1 MNNLPTKQ
9 NGFTLIELMIVVA
22 IIGIL
27 ASVALPA
34 YGLYTSRA
42 RFSEGIL
49 AIDGYKRAI
58 EIGAHLNRITAVA
71 DMDAGTNGLPPAQ
84 AADATNH
91 GISVTNGVITFTWK
105 TDGGDLDGMTY
116 VMTAQS
122 AIAPIDWVKS
132 GTCDGAGFC

>member
-1 MNNLPTKQ
+1 MKNKTTQ
-9 NGFTLIELMIVVA
+9 QQGFTLIELMIVVA

-42 RFSEGIL
+42 RFSEGVL
-49 AIDGYKRAI
+49 AIDSYKRAI

-71 DMDAGTNGLPPAQ
+71 DMDAGTNGLPAAQ
-84 AADATNH
+84 AADANNH
-91 GISVTNGVITFTWK
+91 GINVVNGAVTFTWR
-105 TDGGDLDGMTY
+105 TDGSDLDGITY

-122 AIAPIDWVKS
+122 SNAPIAWVKT
-132 GTCDGAGFC
+132 GTCDAAGFC